1 MLGKELNVH
10 TYVCNNMLPRPLP
23 RPLPC
28 PRLHDKIMEVGGSR
42 VQVQQAK
49 VDQLSS
55 EIDGCT
61 AGITK
66 AGVASKTSERCAVGM
81 CCIVLAHSSERVSIR
96 AFW

>member
-1 MLGKELNVH
+1 MLSRELNVRTH
-10 TYVCNNMLPRPLP
+10 AIICCPPLPRSLP

-42 VQVQQAK
+42 VQIQQAK

-66 AGVASKTSERCAVGM
+66 AGVASKTSERCVVG
-81 CCIVLAHSSERVSIR
+81 VRLHSLSSPY
-96 AFW
+96 

>member
-1 MLGKELNVH
+1 
-10 TYVCNNMLPRPLP
+10 MLPRPLP

-66 AGVASKTSERCAVGM
+66 AGVTSKTSERCVVGM
-81 CCIVLAHSSERVSIR
+81 CCIVLAHSSQEFQFGHFGSFKGSFFSEWVL
-96 AFW
+96 